1 MAILDLRQSDERT
14 NVLPNP
20 YWVRSAALTVAALN
34 TDAVLFS
41 FPAKKGTLVLVHQ
54 VAFQLVTA
62 FNGTSASVIIGSGTI
77 ATDAVTTGGAISI
90 VDADEYF
97 ATGEITE
104 ATPAWYWPATSD
116 FFGVL
121 ELSKPYEITPADTTV
136 PIIYANYTATA
147 GTATTALG
155 YLHMLVSEI
164 H

>member
-41 FPAKKGTLVLVHQ
+41 FPASRGKIVCVHQ
-54 VAFQLVTA
+54 AVFELVTA
-62 FNGTSASVIIGSGTI
+62 FNGTSAAILIGIGTI
-77 ATDAVTTGGAISI
+77 ATDAITTGGAISI
-90 VDADEYF
+90 VDADEF
-97 ATGEITE
+97 FEAAEITE
-104 ATPAWYWPATSD
+104 ATPGWYWPTASNLFD
-116 FFGVL
+116 AL
-121 ELSKPYEITPADTTV
+121 ELSTPLVITPADADV

-155 YLHMLVSEI
+155 YLHVLMSEI